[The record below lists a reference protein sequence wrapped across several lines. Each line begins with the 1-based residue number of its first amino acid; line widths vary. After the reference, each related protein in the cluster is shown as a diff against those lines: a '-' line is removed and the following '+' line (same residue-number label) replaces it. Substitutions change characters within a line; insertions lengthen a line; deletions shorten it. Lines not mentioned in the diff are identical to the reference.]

1 MHVAVAHYPEGAG
14 HATRMLAVTR
24 ELEARGARVS
34 LAGGGPGERFADL
47 LGYDEYVPTRVD
59 FIGDYQDGGGLADVL
74 TGSLPDSARRV
85 RDFYR
90 WLRRENPDALV
101 TDDMFAAMAAP
112 MARVPLYVCTHNA
125 PGLYDDTVERAGAW
139 ALTAYQVAAAR
150 DFLFPAVWP
159 PGDADPMG
167 VSRIPPLALD
177 ADAPVVGDPDVVMV
191 PSTYSDELDA
201 AADGLRENG
210 RRVTVVGGDGWEP
223 VASMLPT
230 LRAANLVVCPGYST
244 VMEAAVA
251 GTPTLIYPFTS
262 EQRGVARLAARAT
275 GFRTVTSSGEVVAAA
290 ADPPDPPAF
299 ENGAGVV
306 ADAVLS

>member
-1 MHVAVAHYPEGAG
+1 MHVAVAHYPASAG
-14 HATRMLAVTR
+14 HATGMLAVAR

-34 LAGGGPGERFADL
+34 PAGGGSGGRFADR
-47 LGYDEYVPTRVD
+47 LGYDEAVPTRVD
-59 FIGDYQDGGGLADVL
+59 FIGDYRNGGGLADVL

-85 RDFYR
+85 RDVYR

-101 TDDMFAAMAAP
+101 TDDAFAAMAAP
-112 MARVPLYVCTHNA
+112 MARVPLYVCTHSA
-125 PGLYDDTVERAGAW
+125 PGLYDDPVERAGAW
-139 ALTAYQVAAAR
+139 TRTAYQVAAAR

-167 VSRIPPLALD
+167 VSRVPPLALD
-177 ADAPVVGDPDVVMV
+177 ADAPAVGDPDVVMV

-201 AADGLRENG
+201 VADGLRENG
-210 RRVTVVGGDGWEP
+210 RRVTVVGGADWEP
-223 VASMLPT
+223 VASLLPT
-230 LRAANLVVCPGYST
+230 LRAANLVVCPDYST
-244 VMEAAVA
+244 VMGAAVA
-251 GTPTLIYPFTS
+251 GTPTLIYPCTS

-275 GFRTVTSSGEVVAAA
+275 GFRTVTSPDEVVAAA